1 MDKALAMQAWEPES
15 PCLALMEKMILP
27 LFVHSKLSLWELTSQ
42 AVYMKS
48 QDQDSVKTL
57 FKKTQKGELLFIFFN
72 SNVSAKEDLWVQ
84 TTGIQLTL

>member
-1 MDKALAMQAWEPES
+1 
-15 PCLALMEKMILP
+15 MEKMILP

-57 FKKTQKGELLFIFFN
+57 FKKKKN
-72 SNVSAKEDLWVQ
+72 
-84 TTGIQLTL
+84 